1 MLINFLRSI
10 WIKLPKFIRLW
21 AVYYF
26 EPRFNVSVGAII
38 QNEQGQILLLKHVF
52 RPGSGWGVPGG
63 FISNGEQPEKALQ
76 REMEEET
83 GLQIENIR
91 LAFVHTLA
99 PRNHVEIIFFAD
111 TNSRAKIKSVE
122 ISEIGWFSIDD
133 LPDGVHHEQL
143 KVIKRALKDGVIRQS

>member
-111 TNSRAKIKSVE
+111 TNSEAKIKSVE

>member
-1 MLINFLRSI
+1 MLINFLRST

-111 TNSRAKIKSVE
+111 TNSEAKIKSVE

>member
-1 MLINFLRSI
+1 MLIKLLRSI
-10 WIKLPKFIRLW
+10 WIRTPKFIRLW

-26 EPRFNVSVGAII
+26 EPRFNASVGAII

-52 RPGSGWGVPGG
+52 RPGSGWGIPGG
-63 FISNGEQPEKALQ
+63 FISKGEQPENALR
-76 REMEEET
+76 REMEEEI
-83 GLQIENIR
+83 GLDIENLR

-111 TNSRAKIKSVE
+111 ARNKAKIKSVE

-133 LPDGVHHEQL
+133 LPDSIHYEQL
-143 KVIKRALKDGVIRQS
+143 KVIKRALKDGVIQQS